1 MTTETKAETKIT
13 LSQLIQLA
21 LVLSDTK
28 KGEAADLMQ
37 VSQPTFSNWIWKNKG
52 TRLGRVK
59 DLFKACKLPFL
70 ISFKGEIIQDF
81 NYFQFSTLNPAEF
94 EKKHKAHSSF
104 FNICKHFEA
113 LGEEFSFIIYG
124 TKYIIKH

>member
-1 MTTETKAETKIT
+1 MTTAETKIK
-13 LSQLIQLA
+13 LSQLIQLV

-37 VSQPTFSNWIWKNKG
+37 VSQPTFSNWIWQNKG
-52 TRLGRVK
+52 TKFGRLK
-59 DLFKACKLPFL
+59 DFFKACNLPFL
-70 ISFKGEIIQDF
+70 VQFKDEIIEDF
-81 NYFQFSTLNPAEF
+81 NYFEFASLHPAEF
-94 EKKHKAHSSF
+94 EKVTKAHSSF

-124 TKYIIKH
+124 TKYIIEH